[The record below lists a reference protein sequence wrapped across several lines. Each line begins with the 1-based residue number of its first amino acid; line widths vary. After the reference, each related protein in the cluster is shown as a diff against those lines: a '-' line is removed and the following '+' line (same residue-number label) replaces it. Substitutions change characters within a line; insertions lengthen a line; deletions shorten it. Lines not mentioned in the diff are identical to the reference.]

1 MNRILFEEHHSVY
14 ELDPRDPRF
23 EHVRGVLRMREGD
36 RFDVGVINGPAGK
49 ATIESLEKER
59 MNISV
64 EWGERPPVPPPVY
77 LLVGMC
83 RPATARKILTTA
95 PTLGVRGIVFS
106 GCGRSDPA
114 YGKSSL
120 WTGGESRQRLI
131 EGAEQA
137 FDTFVPDL
145 RVCEDLPEAVDFLK
159 GMVSRRFM
167 LDVYEGA
174 RPLSLIEIPKEEPV
188 CLAVGPERGWNTN
201 DRKFMRDNGFDLVSL
216 NNRVLRVETAVAVG
230 LTLMLAAKG
239 VY

>member
-36 RFDVGVINGPAGK
+36 RFDVGVINGPVGK
-49 ATIESLEKER
+49 ATIESLEKDR

-64 EWGERPPVPPPVY
+64 EWGERPPVPPQVY

-95 PTLGVRGIVFS
+95 PTLGVRGIVFT

-120 WTGGESRQRLI
+120 WTSGESRQRLI

-137 FDTFVPDL
+137 FDTYVPDL
-145 RVCEDLPEAVDFLK
+145 HVYENLPEAVDFLK
-159 GMVSRRFM
+159 GTVSRRFM

-174 RPLSLIEIPKEEPV
+174 RPLSSIEIPKP
-188 CLAVGPERGWNTN
+188 LQRIRNLKGRNRRSNGARNRGGQH
-201 DRKFMRDNGFDLVSL
+201 RRF
-216 NNRVLRVETAVAVG
+216 
-230 LTLMLAAKG
+230 
-239 VY
+239 

>member
-1 MNRILFEEHHSVY
+1 
-14 ELDPRDPRF
+14 
-23 EHVRGVLRMREGD
+23 MRQGD
-36 RFDVGVINGPAGK
+36 CFDVGVINGPAGK
-49 ATIESLEKER
+49 AEINSLNNNR
-59 MNISV
+59 MEISV
-64 EWGERPPVPPPVY
+64 EWGERPAIPAPVY

-95 PTLGVRGIVFS
+95 PTLGVRGIVFT

-120 WTGGESRQRLI
+120 WTSGESRQRLI

-145 RVCEDLPEAVDFLK
+145 RVCDDLHEAADFLK

-174 RPLSLIEIPKEEPV
+174 RPLSSVQVQKEEPV

-201 DRKFMRDNGFDLVSL
+201 DRTLMRKNGFELVSL
-216 NNRVLRVETAVAVG
+216 NNRVLRVETAVTVG
-230 LTLMLAAKG
+230 LTLMLAGKG

>member
-1 MNRILFEEHHSVY
+1 MNRILFEEHHPVY
-14 ELDPRDPRF
+14 SLDPRDPRF

-36 RFDVGVINGPAGK
+36 SFDVGVINGPVGK
-49 ATIESLEKER
+49 ATIDSLDKER

-77 LLVGMC
+77 LIVGMC

-106 GCGRSDPA
+106 GTGRSDPA
-114 YGKSSL
+114 YGLSSL
-120 WTGGESRQRLI
+120 WTTGESRQRLI

-145 RVCEDLPEAVDFLK
+145 RVCDDLHEAADFLK
-159 GMVSRRFM
+159 GVVSRCFM

-174 RPLSLIEIPKEEPV
+174 RPLSSIQFQKEEPV

-201 DRKFMRDNGFDLVSL
+201 DRTLMRENGFELVSL
-216 NNRVLRVETAVAVG
+216 NDRVLRVETAVTVG
-230 LTLMLAAKG
+230 LTLMLAGKG

>member
-36 RFDVGVINGPAGK
+36 RFDVGVINGPVGK
-49 ATIESLEKER
+49 ATIESLEKDR

-64 EWGERPPVPPPVY
+64 EWGERPPVPPQVY

-95 PTLGVRGIVFS
+95 PTLGVRGIVFT

-120 WTGGESRQRLI
+120 WTSGESRQRLI

-137 FDTFVPDL
+137 FDTYVPDL
-145 RVCEDLPEAVDFLK
+145 HVYENLPEAVDFLK
-159 GMVSRRFM
+159 GTVSRRFM

-174 RPLSLIEIPKEEPV
+174 RPLSSIEMPKEEPV
-188 CLAVGPERGWNTN
+188 CLAVGPERGWNAN
-201 DRKFMRDNGFDLVSL
+201 DRELMRENGFDLVSL
-216 NNRVLRVETAVAVG
+216 NDRVLRIETAVTVG